1 MFTLLDS
8 KCGRIGKFQFK
19 SKEHETPCFFMT
31 SNFGGGAG
39 DIYRIITY
47 TDLLESSQIPVLY
60 NYYYLTEGGT
70 FKVKW
75 TKLIPK
81 FKNLN
86 DFLLFIH
93 NEFVKLGYCIDK
105 YHNKELKWNPISL
118 LDSGSGNF
126 LRDEIK
132 SSFDIDVLLKS
143 FDNKISAF
151 ADFCIQHEINIMMSM
166 DFAGKYTHKQGERNS
181 HNYNNLSK
189 GLSTDL
195 TNNLELI
202 GKTLDVLRTKNYDF
216 LAYVPVHG
224 SSAEEYSVFTKNI
237 LSLENSKNK
246 KFDGFGLG
254 GIANYKE
261 KENSLWNIPDG
272 VNSRIKAGIIVSKAV
287 KAVRNVL
294 DSQSDFRPIHALGV
308 GSAELIIPLVNAG
321 ADSFDAHSSW
331 RRATDGSRD
340 NVQYV
345 LDKTKSGSFSQY
357 LVPLLDDD
365 ESIIS
370 QHTEKVLKY
379 IPLNKLPDTIF
390 CDCEICRKYSISEI
404 KSLYSNNGEDFNF
417 AKILCYVHAI
427 LQHQKICSR
436 LYKDL
441 KKGDSVKDLVN
452 EISDQSLKHDLL
464 IIINS

>member
-1 MFTLLDS
+1 MFTLLDN
-8 KCGRIGKFQFK
+8 KNGRIGNFQFK
-19 SKEHETPCFFMT
+19 SKRCKTPCFFMT

-60 NYYYLTEGGT
+60 NYYYLTGSGT

-75 TKLIPK
+75 TEHIPK

-86 DFLLFIH
+86 GFLLSIRD
-93 NEFVKLGYCIDK
+93 EFVKLGYCINK
-105 YHNKELKWNPISL
+105 YDNKKLNWDPISL

-126 LRDEIK
+126 VRDEIK
-132 SSFDIDVLLKS
+132 SSPDIDVILKS

-189 GLSTDL
+189 KLSTHL
-195 TNNLELI
+195 TNNLKLI
-202 GKTLDVLRTKNYDF
+202 GKTLEVLKTKKYEF

-224 SSAEEYSVFTKNI
+224 SSAEEYSIFTKYI
-237 LSLENSKNK
+237 LDLEKLKDK

-261 KENSLWNIPDG
+261 MDNSIWEIPDDA
-272 VNSRIKAGIIVSKAV
+272 NPRIKAGIIVSRAV

-294 DSQSDFRPIHALGV
+294 NSQKDFRPIHALGV

-340 NVQYV
+340 NVKFV
-345 LDKTKSGSFSQY
+345 LDKTKSGSFSKY
-357 LVPLLDDD
+357 LIPLLDDNKTV
-365 ESIIS
+365 IL

-404 KSLYSNNGEDFNF
+404 KSLYFNDGEDFNF
-417 AKILCYVHAI
+417 AKILCYIHAI
-427 LQHQKICSR
+427 SQHQKICSR
-436 LYKDL
+436 LYDDL
-441 KKGDSVKDLVN
+441 RKGKTVKELVN
-452 EISDQSLKHDLL
+452 EISDQSLKQDLL
-464 IIINS
+464 IIIN